1 MKALILVLITFG
13 FLISAQSS
21 PKQLPVI
28 VEVPVKPEKSTYVKI
43 QKADKTKGY
52 LLIETKEAAEKYFSA
67 KDMKALAKVD
77 FTKRKLAI
85 FVWSGSGRDEIQ
97 PVVKESFPEQ
107 ISFTKTRGR
116 TRDLRQHF
124 VVFSIRQNAVLN

>member
-1 MKALILVLITFG
+1 MKAPIFVLITLG
-13 FLISAQSS
+13 FLISAKSS
-21 PKQLPVI
+21 PKQLSVI
-28 VEVPVKPEKSTYVKI
+28 VEVSVKPEQSTYAKI
-43 QKADKTKGY
+43 QKADKKSGY

-77 FTKRKLAI
+77 FTKRKLVV

-97 PVVKESFPEQ
+97 PVVKESYPEQ

-124 VVFSIRQNAVLN
+124 VVFSIRKNAVLN